1 MASFHS
7 HVAVAAY
14 IDLVTI
20 LLDEEISD
28 IRGAPFRKKISDR
41 HYWYDRY
48 RVGDAVIQKYL
59 GEDND
64 EMRARVERHA
74 ELQDRREGRLAERR
88 RLVRLLRSERFL
100 GADRSA
106 GGLLTA
112 LARTGLF
119 RLGGV
124 LVGTNAF
131 RLYEGELGVRFSVD
145 QIVHTGDFDIASF
158 ERLSLAIAD
167 HVEPSLDGVL
177 KDFDLEPVPGLRPEA
192 VWRWQQ
198 RRDAA
203 FLEFLTPSFTEDE
216 GIRPLAALGVHA
228 QALHHLNYLIAEPVH
243 AALIYRD
250 GVLVRI
256 PRPERFAVHKLIVAD
271 RRQAGPDSLKARK
284 DLMQAA
290 FLAEVLS
297 DERPG
302 DLEDAMADAAGRGPK
317 WRQRIEAS
325 LMRLTPEQRACFPQP

>member
-1 MASFHS
+1 MAAHHS

-14 IDLVTI
+14 IDLVTL

-28 IRGAPFRKKISDR
+28 IRGAPVRKTIRDR
-41 HYWYDRY
+41 YYWYDRY
-48 RVGDAVIQKYL
+48 RVGDSVIQKYL
-59 GEDND
+59 GEDSD
-64 EMRARVERHA
+64 AMRARIERHA
-74 ELQDRREGRLAERR
+74 DLKEKREGRLAERR

-100 GADRSA
+100 GADAQTGS
-106 GGLLTA
+106 LLTA
-112 LARTGLF
+112 LSRSGLF

-131 RLYEGELGVRFSVD
+131 RLYEGELGVRYKVD
-145 QIVHTGDFDIASF
+145 QIVHTGDIDIASF

-167 HVEPSLDGVL
+167 QVEPSLDGVL
-177 KDFDLEPVPGLRPEA
+177 KDFELEPVPGLRSQA

-198 RRDAA
+198 RKDAT
-203 FLEFLTPSFTEDE
+203 FLEFLTPSFTEEE
-216 GIRPLAALGVHA
+216 GVRPLAALGVHA
-228 QALHHLNYLIAEPVH
+228 QALHHLNYLIADPVH
-243 AALIYRD
+243 AALIYRE
-250 GVLVRI
+250 GVLVRV
-256 PRPERFAVHKLIVAD
+256 PRPEKFAIHKLIVAD

-297 DERPG
+297 EERPG
-302 DLEDAMADAAGRGPK
+302 DLEDAMTDALSRGPK

-325 LMRLTPEQRACFPQP
+325 LKRLKPEQRSNFPLI